1 MPPMSNV
8 VVKIPVTRRPINYSR
23 FPHPVYIYIY
33 IYGSRL
39 KLPVASPSCR
49 FPIHKIDTLQ
59 LIPRILGRVS
69 YLPHPVKGNDIFAD
83 CCGILSWLRMEIMGR
98 GGIRWN
104 ARPRRS
110 VGSEIITV
118 SPRHA
123 YAERISIDARAD
135 SFHAFFSCL
144 RYRKRL
150 AIARVSAFLRGPI
163 RHRNIAYLRDKRL
176 ELNECLLSRE
186 KERGRERERSDLKE

>member
-1 MPPMSNV
+1 M
-8 VVKIPVTRRPINYSR
+8 
-23 FPHPVYIYIY
+23 YIY

-98 GGIRWN
+98 GGDSVERKASSIRRFGN
-104 ARPRRS
+104 NNSLAATRVRRTYLDRRARRFLPRIFLVPALS
-110 VGSEIITV
+110 KE
-118 SPRHA
+118 A
-123 YAERISIDARAD
+123 
-135 SFHAFFSCL
+135 
-144 RYRKRL
+144 RYR
-150 AIARVSAFLRGPI
+150 ARIGIPSGP
-163 RHRNIAYLRDKRL
+163 N
-176 ELNECLLSRE
+176 ST
-186 KERGRERERSDLKE
+186 S